1 MFATS
6 YVCVKKTA
14 EYDVVSATCYVMS
27 SDSYEIVI
35 LVGHGFV
42 ISISMSMHINMLWWA
57 QNNK

>member
-1 MFATS
+1 MMFATF

-14 EYDVVSATCYVMS
+14 EYDVVSATCYDVLRFIR
-27 SDSYEIVI
+27 DSHL

-42 ISISMSMHINMLWWA
+42 ISISMHINMLWWA